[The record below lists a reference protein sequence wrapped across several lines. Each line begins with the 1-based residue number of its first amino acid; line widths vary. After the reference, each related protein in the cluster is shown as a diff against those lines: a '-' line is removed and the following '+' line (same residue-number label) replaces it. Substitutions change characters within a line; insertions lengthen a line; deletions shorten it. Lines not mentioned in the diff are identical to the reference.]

1 MKKNNKKGFTLV
13 ELVIVVAVMA
23 ILVAIAIPT
32 VGAITNKAKTA
43 VDNSN
48 AKTLESMIKL
58 AEANAV
64 EASNGAATVDF
75 GESEIAWAIVD
86 AKLGI
91 TTGSF
96 TYNSKTGTVVTG
108 KNPASLTA
116 DYYVI
121 NFKKD
126 TNGKDSVEVLTT
138 TATSGTTLALDAEHP
153 ANS

>member
-32 VGAITNKAKTA
+32 VGSITNKAKSA
-43 VDNSN
+43 VDDSN

-64 EASNGAATVDF
+64 EASNGAETVTFD
-75 GESEIAWAIVD
+75 ESEIAWAIVD

-91 TTGSF
+91 TSGSF
-96 TYNSKTGTVVTG
+96 TYHGKTGTVTVGTSATYEATDYLISFVKVENKDGVKVQKQGTG
-108 KNPASLTA
+108 DGVSR
-116 DYYVI
+116 
-121 NFKKD
+121 
-126 TNGKDSVEVLTT
+126 
-138 TATSGTTLALDAEHP
+138 ALDAEHP